1 MRLLK
6 PLLFVAILALIAAPA
21 FAQTSGDAMPGAG
34 GAAAPGAAPM
44 AGMQH
49 IQGKVDKV
57 DQAKSQIEVS
67 GRMLMVDSSTQ
78 IVNPQGQKI
87 NLSSI
92 KEGDQVKA
100 SYRSQAGQN
109 MAKTITLMPKAGGG
123 MGGGGGTSGGGGG
136 GY

>member
-21 FAQTSGDAMPGAG
+21 FAQMSDPGGAG

-57 DQAKSQIEVS
+57 DQANNQLQVS
-67 GRMLMVDSSTQ
+67 GQMLMVDSSTQ
-78 IVNPQGQKI
+78 IMNQQGQKM

-109 MAKTITLMPKAGGG
+109 MAKSITVMPKAGGD
-123 MGGGGGTSGGGGG
+123 MGGGTTGGGG